1 MCTNNQTKAKCGRRP
16 LPENERKIELK
27 VWVKP
32 ENKQKVK
39 DFAIKLETKTTK
51 KETK

>member
-1 MCTNNQTKAKCGRRP
+1 MTETTKTKRGRKP

-32 ENKQKVK
+32 YKEQKIK
-39 DFAIKLETKTTK
+39 DFAIKLETKTTEK
-51 KETK
+51 GTK

>member
-1 MCTNNQTKAKCGRRP
+1 MTETTKTKRGRKP

-32 ENKQKVK
+32 YNAQKIK
-39 DFAIKLETKTTK
+39 DFAIKLETKTTNK
-51 KETK
+51 GAE